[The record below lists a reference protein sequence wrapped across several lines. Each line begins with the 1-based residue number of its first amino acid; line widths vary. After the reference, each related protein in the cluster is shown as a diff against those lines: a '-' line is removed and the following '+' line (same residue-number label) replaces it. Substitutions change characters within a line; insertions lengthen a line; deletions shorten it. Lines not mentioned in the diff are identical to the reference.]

1 MQIVITRSTDK
12 LPSIVDGPTMTLV
25 NRDIHQEEHEME
37 DGTKVTEWVATQ
49 YRFEAGEY
57 ALVRAGILPDGAEW
71 DAELRRI
78 ERSAIYDEAD
88 VSIAKAQDYIASGAT
103 GWQDYIDAMRA
114 YKMEVRES
122 VEQPGF
128 PSSVTYP
135 DAPVMPE

>member
-1 MQIVITRSTDK
+1 MQIVTTRSNEK

-25 NRDIHQEEHEME
+25 NRDIHQEEHKLE
-37 DGTKVTEWVATQ
+37 DGSKVLEWVATQ

-78 ERSAIYDEAD
+78 ERSAIYDDAD
-88 VSIAKAQDYIASGAT
+88 VSIAKAQDYIAAGAT
-103 GWQDYIDAMRA
+103 GWQDYLDAMRA

-122 VEQPGF
+122 VEQAGF
-128 PSSVTYP
+128 PATVTYP

>member
-1 MQIVITRSTDK
+1 MQIVTTRSNEK
-12 LPSIVDGPTMTLV
+12 MPSVVDGPTMTLV

-37 DGTKVTEWVATQ
+37 DGSKVLEWVATQ

-78 ERSAIYDEAD
+78 ERSAIYDDAD
-88 VSIAKAQDYIASGAT
+88 VSIAKAQDYIAAGAT
-103 GWQDYIDAMRA
+103 GWQDYLDAMRA

-128 PSSVTYP
+128 PETVTYP